1 MASALVTSLSLRAA
15 GSRVPALDTARPEGF
30 AANLILTTAVTTV
43 VWLAVTFATRPESP
57 STLDAFY
64 RKVRP
69 AGPGWKPVAERT
81 GLPPPPG
88 EIGRNA
94 LLWILGIVFVYAIM
108 FATGGLIFGQRNQAL
123 VFGILL
129 IGSGGLLF
137 RMLAR
142 EPR

>member
-1 MASALVTSLSLRAA
+1 
-15 GSRVPALDTARPEGF
+15 
-30 AANLILTTAVTTV
+30 AVTTA

-57 STLDAFY
+57 ATLDAFY

-81 GLPPPPG
+81 GLAPPPG

-94 LLWILGIVFVYAIM
+94 LLWVLGIVFVYAIM
-108 FATGGLIFGQRNQAL
+108 FSTGGLIFGQRDQAVIFGVLL
-123 VFGILL
+123 V
-129 IGSGGLLF
+129 GSGGLLI